1 MVLLKDLF
9 LHRDI
14 GEIND
19 SAQAN
24 TTRSQKI
31 KLAEIQN
38 RLTLCG
44 VRKLNWRKYKIGL
57 HCAKSNKYFFE
68 NLKVTDTAQSRIP
81 RRLTLHRV
89 LLASI
94 LCLYVGLS

>member
-38 RLTLCG
+38 WLTLCG
-44 VRKLNWRKYKIGL
+44 VKQII
-57 HCAKSNKYFFE
+57 FFE
-68 NLKVTDTAQSRIP
+68 NPKVTDTAQSRIP

-89 LLASI
+89 LLVSN
-94 LCLYVGLS
+94 LYVGLS